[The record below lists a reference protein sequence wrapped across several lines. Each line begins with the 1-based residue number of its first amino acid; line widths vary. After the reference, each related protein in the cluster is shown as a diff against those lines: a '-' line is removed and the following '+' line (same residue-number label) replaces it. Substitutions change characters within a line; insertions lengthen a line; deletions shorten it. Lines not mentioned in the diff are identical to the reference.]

1 MCQPSSCRELNRI
14 TELACSG
21 MAPVIVLVVLS
32 KHIGDD
38 AQAPSSTEV
47 GRSIVL
53 LTTQQPILP
62 VVDTVTTSPG
72 QSYHIGN
79 FRAHQLCSS
88 FTAGNEVFG
97 DGVSARS

>member
-62 VVDTVTTSPG
+62 VVDSHYGHNKSRAILPYRELPSPPTLFFFHRG
-72 QSYHIGN
+72 Q
-79 FRAHQLCSS
+79 
-88 FTAGNEVFG
+88 
-97 DGVSARS
+97 